1 MNIHKVNTTAYHPHT
16 DRLVERFTVPP
27 LWEQVDLDSYKSE
40 LVSNLADAWKNAQE
54 QKCQKTVYDRLA
66 KPPSFR
72 VGDRVFL
79 SLPAA
84 KSNKAYQ
91 FAKRF
96 QGPYCI
102 VCLYNNGA
110 ERQPVD
116 HPRASPICV
125 SMDRLWSCPT
135 ELAGMPTSAS
145 PCVTQQQPVGG
156 GSSWSTKGTQQE

>member
-96 QGPYCI
+96 QGPTVLSAYTI
-102 VCLYNNGA
+102 MVLNGNRLITQGPLCFHGPA
-110 ERQPVD
+110 VIMSN
-116 HPRASPICV
+116 RAGQ
-125 SMDRLWSCPT
+125 L
-135 ELAGMPTSAS
+135 
-145 PCVTQQQPVGG
+145 
-156 GSSWSTKGTQQE
+156 